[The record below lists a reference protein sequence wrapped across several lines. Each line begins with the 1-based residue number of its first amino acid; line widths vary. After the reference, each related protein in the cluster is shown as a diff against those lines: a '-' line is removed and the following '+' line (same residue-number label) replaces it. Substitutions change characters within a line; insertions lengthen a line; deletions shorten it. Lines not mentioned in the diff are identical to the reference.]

1 MMDLNG
7 PAVIVG
13 NPHSLFPRTLASCWR
28 SRGLEVIIVTRQAWD
43 GDSLLEDGTRV
54 LSSESRETD
63 EFHNHLNSV
72 LPVLTEL
79 ETDIRSLNPE
89 QVAAALSHWQ
99 GDDGRP
105 TVGAPF
111 INGLAISQFVK
122 TLRPRFVFGME
133 AYAYGFA
140 TALCHGIPRIL
151 MPWGS
156 DIYNFA
162 ETDPLA
168 FAMMKYVLGQ
178 VDFIVPSSVIA
189 ARHVCRRFGIPKEK
203 TRPVSW
209 GVDTERFVHADPERR
224 RRICARFGIPPS
236 AHIVTNLRRFRPAWG
251 SETAL
256 HAMLAVAECEAECH
270 FVFFGGSEDDTHLNN
285 ARIHFRQK
293 GLEQRALFLRGNT
306 PLADFADLISI
317 SDVSLS
323 LMPIPDMRSFSIL
336 QAAASSNALVLT
348 DQPEYREMEALGLR
362 AQFVAPSA
370 VDQVTTSTLKLL
382 RDTQLREEISKANRE
397 FAVVHENHERQMTK
411 LLTTINGVV
420 APYAERQTGHPD
432 AVGKPCL

>member
-1 MMDLNG
+1 MDRNG
-7 PAVIVG
+7 PAVIIG
-13 NPHSLFPRTLASCWR
+13 NPNSLFPKTLASCWR
-28 SRGLEVIIVTRQAWD
+28 SRGLDVIIATRHVWN
-43 GDSLLEDGTRV
+43 GDSLFEDGTRV
-54 LSSESRETD
+54 LSSESHENEELHT
-63 EFHNHLNSV
+63 HLNCM
-72 LPVLTEL
+72 LPVLLEL
-79 ETDIRSLNPE
+79 ETDIRNLNP
-89 QVAAALSHWQ
+89 QRVAAALSHWQ

-105 TVGAPF
+105 TIGSPF

-122 TLRPRFVFGME
+122 TLRPHFVFGME

-151 MPWGS
+151 MPWGA

-162 ETDPLA
+162 ETDALG

-189 ARHVCRRFGIPKEK
+189 ARHLCRRFGIPKER

-209 GVDTERFVHADPERR
+209 GVDTEKFVQANPERR
-224 RRICARFGIPPS
+224 RQICARFNIPPA

-256 HAMLAVAECEAECH
+256 HAMLAVAECEPECH
-270 FVFFGGSEDDTHLNN
+270 FIFLGGSEDDTHLNK
-285 ARIHFRQK
+285 AHTHFEQK
-293 GLEQRALFLRGNT
+293 GLAHRALFLRGNV
-306 PLADFADLISI
+306 PLSDFADLVSI

-348 DQPEYREMEALGLR
+348 DQAEYREMEALGLR
-362 AQFVAPSA
+362 ARFVAASE
-370 VDQVTTSTLKLL
+370 VDQVIAAMLALL
-382 RDTQLREEISKANRE
+382 RDTQLREEMGKANRE

-411 LLTTINGVV
+411 LLTTIDRVV
-420 APYAERQTGHPD
+420 MSYTELRAG
-432 AVGKPCL
+432 